1 MQHVIVNVHIL
12 IHLFHHNFRLGS
24 VYLTRYIAICQA
36 INFSICC
43 VFYVQYKCMLHGL
56 VRKSQFNSFCLL
68 ILLPGLPLLS
78 QTDILLR
85 YPTPTTTTF
94 FILFFW
100 SRYSLHSQKHCQVKK
115 RLWQACDVWRSTTE
129 SIVWSLIYNGLS
141 LVNITRPL

>member
-1 MQHVIVNVHIL
+1 MQHVNVNVHIL

-85 YPTPTTTTF
+85 YPPPPPPPPPF
-94 FILFFW
+94 LFF
-100 SRYSLHSQKHCQVKK
+100 SSGPDIHYIHKSTAKLRKGYGKLVAYGGAPQKV
-115 RLWQACDVWRSTTE
+115 
-129 SIVWSLIYNGLS
+129 
-141 LVNITRPL
+141 